1 MCSIIRVKSMAS
13 SWSGQNEDICPSIKK
28 SMTYPTPVV
37 ICEEFVLWN
46 KGILHKY
53 RWHFQYHLPTSSCQR
68 SLWMP
73 PSHIFSFF
81 AQSDEN
87 QRKGAKAIARSRG
100 VFMIVDHLSSSL
112 NLFRIVTIY
121 LWFSNL
127 ICFALQVSHTI
138 RTFILYWGGYIYQG
152 YLSDICTHMQ
162 TSKHILLC
170 SF

>member
-1 MCSIIRVKSMAS
+1 
-13 SWSGQNEDICPSIKK
+13 
-28 SMTYPTPVV
+28 
-37 ICEEFVLWN
+37 
-46 KGILHKY
+46 
-53 RWHFQYHLPTSSCQR
+53 
-68 SLWMP
+68 
-73 PSHIFSFF
+73 
-81 AQSDEN
+81 
-87 QRKGAKAIARSRG
+87 
-100 VFMIVDHLSSSL
+100 MIVDHLSSSL

-170 SF
+170 SFQSGALGVLGIDSAQIKFG